1 MYPFLFWVPCQSP
14 SNSELWCSTLSF
26 CFFPNPGL
34 GLVFVLM
41 DTLSVDFDRAENRCY
56 SLRCVWQLVSYIWR
70 FSLHLKEV
78 PLGDRAG
85 GGGNVVPAYILS
97 PRAVQWGGQ
106 GLPVRDGTGVTCKKY
121 FQCQICSGD
130 KTTTTKRQK
139 PTTVVRGFYSLYV
152 RDTSW
157 NARVGVLRP
166 NSIQFNQL
174 HLQTL
179 ISFKSSKQS
188 LEGMYP

>member
-1 MYPFLFWVPCQSP
+1 M
-14 SNSELWCSTLSF
+14 
-26 CFFPNPGL
+26 G
-34 GLVFVLM
+34 
-41 DTLSVDFDRAENRCY
+41 TLSVDFDRAEKRCY
-56 SLRCVWQLVSYIWR
+56 SLRCVWQLVSYIRR

-85 GGGNVVPAYILS
+85 GGGNVVPPIHS
-97 PRAVQWGGQ
+97 VPSGSAVGWTGVAGKGRNWCNMQKV
-106 GLPVRDGTGVTCKKY
+106 LPVPDLLRGQNNKK
-121 FQCQICSGD
+121 
-130 KTTTTKRQK
+130 T
-139 PTTVVRGFYSLYV
+139 TTVVRGFYSLNV
-152 RDTSW
+152 RDTFPW